1 LLRYR
6 HISNFHRSLN
16 KFDKQRNTF
25 NQQTSYFFMQR
36 ISALLWLKATH
47 HHLYQ
52 RNLKYLPFII
62 DCIAD
67 YQISAHF
74 LDAPTQQFTVRLTS
88 RARFLDENRDQL
100 TDTQMRLRP
109 TPQAGRLR
117 PFGLKVSQFVAILVL
132 KSTRVLCRPDSV
144 LFHMSVSKQCTNLY
158 KGPISVQL
166 HRVPKNVHLLF
177 F

>member
-1 LLRYR
+1 
-6 HISNFHRSLN
+6 
-16 KFDKQRNTF
+16 
-25 NQQTSYFFMQR
+25 MQR

-132 KSTRVLCRPDSV
+132 KSTRVLCRPDRIY
-144 LFHMSVSKQCTNLY
+144 TN
-158 KGPISVQL
+158 
-166 HRVPKNVHLLF
+166 R
-177 F
+177 